1 MESPITKLRATE
13 KTLEETKSE
22 LARTREELHNAKK
35 RIEEITANR
44 SSGMEVTKT
53 HKEWK
58 ERESG
63 ELANVIRDYMISRSL
78 TLEVLDEAKRLVE
91 DVYRTNATMKKP
103 DESGKWYPESS
114 NGIVVN
120 RGESILK
127 P

>member
-1 MESPITKLRATE
+1 MRGMES
-13 KTLEETKSE
+13 
-22 LARTREELHNAKK
+22 
-35 RIEEITANR
+35 
-44 SSGMEVTKT
+44 

-58 ERESG
+58 EKEAG
-63 ELANVIRDYMISRSL
+63 ELANVITDHMISKSL

-103 DESGKWYPESS
+103 DESGKWYPETS

>member
-1 MESPITKLRATE
+1 MET
-13 KTLEETKSE
+13 
-22 LARTREELHNAKK
+22 
-35 RIEEITANR
+35 
-44 SSGMEVTKT
+44 TKT

-58 ERESG
+58 ERESR
-63 ELANVIRDYMISRSL
+63 ELANIIRDYMISRSL

-103 DESGKWYPESS
+103 DESGKWYPGSS
-114 NGIVVN
+114 DGIVVN

>member
-1 MESPITKLRATE
+1 MKGMES
-13 KTLEETKSE
+13 
-22 LARTREELHNAKK
+22 
-35 RIEEITANR
+35 
-44 SSGMEVTKT
+44 

-58 ERESG
+58 EKEAG
-63 ELANVIRDYMISRSL
+63 ELANVITDHMISRSL

-91 DVYRTNATMKKP
+91 DAYRFNATMKKP

-120 RGESILK
+120 RGKSILK